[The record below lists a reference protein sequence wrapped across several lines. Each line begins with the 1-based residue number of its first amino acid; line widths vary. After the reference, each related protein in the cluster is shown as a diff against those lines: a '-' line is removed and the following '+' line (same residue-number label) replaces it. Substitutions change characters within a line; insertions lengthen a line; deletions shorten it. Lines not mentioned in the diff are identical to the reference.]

1 MQKELIYNEMMVH
14 VGVNTHKEPKDILV
28 VSESCGFIGEIKKH
42 DCVESINTIKE
53 GEIELQESGKFDI
66 VFVDGIVESEKFFD
80 EVSRVLKSD
89 GVMITDGGSY
99 VNDLEEHKNLLKV
112 AGKNFYIAMPYNYSC
127 KLGTFSLI
135 CASKKYHP
143 TADIN
148 LQRADLMDGLEY
160 YNSDIHI
167 ASFVKP
173 TYVYKALLGISK
185 N

>member
-1 MQKELIYNEMMVH
+1 MQKEKIYNEMMVH
-14 VGVNTHKEPKDILV
+14 VGVNTHKEPKDVLV
-28 VSESCGFIGEIKKH
+28 VSESCGFIDEIKRH
-42 DCVESINTIKE
+42 ECVENLVVIKD
-53 GEIELQESGKFDI
+53 GELELQDSAKFDL
-66 VFVDGIVESEKFFD
+66 VLVDAIMTSEKFFD
-80 EVSRVLKSD
+80 EVSRVLRAD
-89 GVMITDGGSY
+89 GVMISDGGSY
-99 VNDLEEHKNLLKV
+99 ITNLEEHKELLKV

-148 LQRADLMDGLEY
+148 LQRADLMDGLKY
-160 YNSDIHI
+160 YNSDVHV

-173 TYVYKALLGISK
+173 TYVFKALLGIAK

>member
-1 MQKELIYNEMMVH
+1 MQKELVYNEMMVH
-14 VGVNTHKEPKDILV
+14 VGMNTHKEPKDILV
-28 VSESCGFIGEIKKH
+28 ISESCGFVDEIKKH
-42 DCVESINTIKE
+42 DCVENLIIIKE
-53 GEIELQESGKFDI
+53 GEIELQDSDRYDV
-66 VFVDGIVESEKFFD
+66 VFVDGIEDSEKFFD
-80 EVSRVLKSD
+80 EVARILKSD
-89 GVMITDGGSY
+89 GVMISDGGSY
-99 VNDLEEHKNLLKV
+99 IINLDEHKELLKV
-112 AGKNFYIAMPYNYSC
+112 AGKNFYIAMPFNYSC

-160 YNSDIHI
+160 YNSDVHV

-173 TYVYKALLGISK
+173 TYVHKALLGISK